1 MRVILTGGGTGGHIY
16 PALALYRIWKERYP
30 ETEFLYIGTENGLE
44 SSLVPRQNIP
54 FKSIEIQ
61 GFRRSLSLKNFQ
73 TVYKFLASVRKSKQL
88 ISEFDPDIILGT
100 GGFVCGPVVYS
111 ATQLGI
117 PSCVHEQNSIPGLTN
132 KFLARY
138 VDRIAT
144 CFEDT
149 AQYFPKHKEKVI
161 LTGNPRAQEVASLER
176 AEVLEDYGLD
186 SDKPTVLIFGG
197 SRGAYKINQ
206 MTVAAFD
213 FLSRKDYQ
221 VLFATGES
229 YYKDEIEG
237 KDLQLN
243 TETFKTVP
251 YIPNMPEVFTN
262 VSMVVARSGATSLAE
277 ITALGLP
284 SVLIPSPN
292 VTNDHQTKNADSLAK
307 RGAAKLL
314 SESEL
319 TVKQLTHDIDTMMSN
334 TELRQEMSAAS
345 LEMGIQ
351 NAGDLLMDA
360 MLAIMKT

>member
-30 ETEFLYIGTENGLE
+30 ETDFLYIGTENGLE
-44 SSLVPRQNIP
+44 SALVPHQNIP

-61 GFRRSLSLKNFQ
+61 GFRRSLSLKNVQ
-73 TVYKFLASVRKSKQL
+73 TVYKFLSSVRKSKQ
-88 ISEFDPDIILGT
+88 IIREFNPDVILGT

-117 PSCVHEQNSIPGLTN
+117 PSIVHEQNSIPGLTN
-132 KFLARY
+132 RFLARY

-149 AQYFPKHKEKVI
+149 IQYFPKQEKKVV
-161 LTGNPRAQEVASLER
+161 LTGNPRAQEVASLEKKP
-176 AEVLEDYGLD
+176 VLEDYGLD
-186 SDKPTVLIFGG
+186 STKDTVLIFGG

-213 FLSRKDYQ
+213 SLSQQDYQ

-229 YYKDEIEG
+229 YYKEEVEK

-243 TETFKTVP
+243 TDTFKTVP
-251 YIPNMPEVFTN
+251 YISNMPEVFTN

-292 VTNDHQTKNADSLAK
+292 VTNDHQTKNANSLVK
-307 RGAAKLL
+307 KGAAKLL

-319 TVKQLTHDIDTMMSN
+319 TVKQLVHDIDTMMSN
-334 TELRQEMSAAS
+334 TEVRQKMSAAS
-345 LEMGIQ
+345 LDMGIQ
-351 NAGDLLMDA
+351 NAGDLLMDE
-360 MLAIMKT
+360 MLAIRKK